1 MHLYEKTLDSLVIHE
16 GKIITLTKDTVELEN
31 GEEAIREVVHHHGG
45 VCIVPI
51 NENDEILFVKQFRY
65 PFKDVLIEIPA
76 GKLNAGEDHYECGKR
91 ELLEETGACASEFTY
106 IGVMYPT
113 TGYVTEK
120 IHMYYAK
127 GLTFTQQN
135 LDDDEFLDIVKIPFE
150 KAVEMIMSN
159 EIPDAKS
166 QIAILKTAK
175 ILGK

>member
-16 GKIITLTKDTVELEN
+16 GKIVTLTKDTVELEN
-31 GEEAIREVVHHHGG
+31 GEKAFREVVHHHGG

-65 PFKDVLIEIPA
+65 PFKDILLEIPA
-76 GKLNAGEDHYECGKR
+76 GKLEKDEDHYECGKR
-91 ELLEETGACASEFTY
+91 ELLEETGATASEFTY

-113 TGYVTEK
+113 TGYVPEK

-127 GLTFTQQN
+127 GITFTQQK
-135 LDDDEFLDIVKIPFE
+135 LDDDEFLDIVKIPFD

>member
-16 GKIITLTKDTVELEN
+16 GKIVTLTKDTVELEN
-31 GEEAIREVVHHHGG
+31 GEKAFREVVHHHGG

-65 PFKDVLIEIPA
+65 PFKDILLEIPA
-76 GKLNAGEDHYECGKR
+76 GKLEKDEDHYECGKR
-91 ELLEETGACASEFTY
+91 ELLEETGATASEFTY

-127 GLTFTQQN
+127 GITFTQQK
-135 LDDDEFLDIVKIPFE
+135 LDDDEFLDIVKIPFD

>member
-16 GKIITLTKDTVELEN
+16 GKIVTLTKDTVELEN
-31 GEEAIREVVHHHGG
+31 GEKALREVVHHHGG

-65 PFKDVLIEIPA
+65 PFKDILLEIPA
-76 GKLNAGEDHYECGKR
+76 GKLEKDEDHYECGKR
-91 ELLEETGACASEFTY
+91 ELLEETGATASEFTY

-127 GLTFTQQN
+127 GLTFTQQK
-135 LDDDEFLDIVKIPFE
+135 LDDDEFLDIVKIPFD
-150 KAVEMIMSN
+150 KAIEMIMSN